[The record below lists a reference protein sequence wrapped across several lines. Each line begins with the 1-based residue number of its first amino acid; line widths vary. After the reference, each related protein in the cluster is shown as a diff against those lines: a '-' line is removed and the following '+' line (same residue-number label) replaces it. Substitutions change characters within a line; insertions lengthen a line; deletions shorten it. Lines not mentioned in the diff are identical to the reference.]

1 MNYKEILLMILNSD
15 DKLSKEY
22 APILKDID
30 TQILPDISNIDDT
43 CSFVRTG
50 KGFIAVYMDGGD
62 VIMEYVYGGTG
73 SFKSCTKLIE
83 FVFNPNL
90 EYELPNLKTDKLSNN
105 VLDEVKRTQF
115 CASCTMFN
123 LKRDTIVIN
132 HVTKIKNYVIEYNL
146 RKMQNNDY
154 LLHGYL
160 TLCKP
165 ICKNNNYTL
174 TNLNVVFTI
183 APEYQSTLKSYS
195 NSTKTAK
202 LNNSEFNDY
211 SIDDF
216 CNEYGDCISKY
227 DENPFN
233 NFSQLDPGTYNSETD
248 EFTTDDD
255 IDSDNELFG
264 L

>member
-90 EYELPNLKTDKLSNN
+90 EYELPNLKT
-105 VLDEVKRTQF
+105 
-115 CASCTMFN
+115 
-123 LKRDTIVIN
+123 
-132 HVTKIKNYVIEYNL
+132 
-146 RKMQNNDY
+146 
-154 LLHGYL
+154 
-160 TLCKP
+160 
-165 ICKNNNYTL
+165 
-174 TNLNVVFTI
+174 
-183 APEYQSTLKSYS
+183 
-195 NSTKTAK
+195 AK